1 MTSTT
6 GQSGLNR
13 GERTTSGK
21 TVLIVSPRFPPINAP
36 DLHRVRHSL
45 PHIEDYGWTAEVWRV
60 TPSLVERER
69 DPLLVDTL
77 PDDASVHTVG
87 ALDPGWTRLVG
98 LGSLPLRSLPF
109 YFWHGTRRLAR
120 GDIDLVYFSTTAF
133 PVTILGRYWKQRF
146 GVPYVIDVQD
156 PWHTDYYVGKSPEE
170 QPPKFWFSY
179 RLNKY
184 LEPVAMRGV
193 DGIISVSQGYC
204 DTLQERYENIEPSM
218 CEVIPFGA
226 AEVDF
231 EVMEESGV
239 TQPLVDPDDDTIDV
253 VYAGAVPSAMR
264 VPVRSICMALARG
277 LDEKP
282 ALFQRVRLHFVGTS
296 YAQSTEKRVEPV
308 ARELGVQDHV
318 NEQPS
323 RISYFQSLRLLR
335 DADHLIMPGSDGPNY
350 TASKLYPYILSQ
362 RPVLAVFN
370 ENSSVVDILRE
381 TGAGAAVTFGGATM
395 SDNLAQRVVEAWTP
409 MLERLP
415 YTPDTDWDAFQPYTA
430 EAMTRR
436 QVEVFERVLSSES
449 R

>member
-1 MTSTT
+1 MS
-6 GQSGLNR
+6 Q
-13 GERTTSGK
+13 K
-21 TVLIVSPRFPPINAP
+21 VLIISPRFPPINAP

-45 PHIEDYGWTAEVWRV
+45 PHVEDYGWTVEVWRV
-60 TPSLVERER
+60 APSLVERER

-87 ALDPGWTRLVG
+87 ALDPGWTRLAG

-120 GDIDLVYFSTTAF
+120 GDIDLMYFSTTAF

-156 PWHTDYYVGKSPEE
+156 PWHTDYYLGKPPEE

-204 DTLQERYENIEPSM
+204 DTLQERYENIDPSM

-253 VYAGAVPSAMR
+253 VYAGR
-264 VPVRSICMALARG
+264 GGHDMATAARG
-277 LDEKP
+277 VFGALRRGRDEQP
-282 ALFQRVRLHFVGTS
+282 SLFGRVRMYFVGTS
-296 YAQSTEKRVEPV
+296 YAPTGEGEKTIEPIAEEYGVADAVTERT
-308 ARELGVQDHV
+308 D
-318 NEQPS
+318 
-323 RISYFQSLRLLR
+323 RIPYFQSLRLLR
-335 DADHLIMPGSDGPNY
+335 DADHLVVPGSDDPDY
-350 TASKLYPYILSQ
+350 TASKLYPYILSR
-362 RPVLAVFN
+362 RPVLAVFH

-381 TGAGAAVTFGGATM
+381 TGAGAAVTFDGATT
-395 SDNLAQRVVEAWTP
+395 SDDLAQRVVEAWTP

-415 YTPDTDWDAFQPYTA
+415 YTPDTDWDTFQPYTA
-430 EAMTRR
+430 KAMTRR
-436 QVEVFERVLSSES
+436 QMEVFDRVVA
-449 R
+449 

>member
-1 MTSTT
+1 M
-6 GQSGLNR
+6 R
-13 GERTTSGK
+13 

-45 PHIEDYGWTAEVWRV
+45 PRFKKYGWEAEVWRV
-60 TPSLVERER
+60 DPGLVERER
-69 DPLLVDTL
+69 DPLLAETL
-77 PDDASVHTVG
+77 PDDALVRTVG
-87 ALDPGWTRLVG
+87 ALDPEWTRLVG

-109 YFWHGTRRLAR
+109 YLWHGTRRLAR
-120 GDIDLVYFSTTAF
+120 GDVDLVYFSTTAY
-133 PVTILGRYWKQRF
+133 PVTILGRYWKRRF
-146 GVPYVIDVQD
+146 DVPYVIDVQD
-156 PWHTDYYVGKSPEE
+156 PWHTGYYVGKPTEE

-193 DGIISVSQGYC
+193 DDIISVSQGYC
-204 DTLQERYENIEPSM
+204 DTLQQRYENIDPSM

-231 EVMEESGV
+231 EVMENSGV
-239 TQPLVDPDDDTIDV
+239 TQPFVDPDDDTIDV
-253 VYAGAVPSAMR
+253 VYAGR
-264 VPVRSICMALARG
+264 GGHDMATAARG
-277 LDEKP
+277 LFGALRRGRDERP
-282 ALFQRVRLHFVGTS
+282 SLFGRVHMHFVGTS
-296 YAQSTEKRVEPV
+296 YAPAGEGEKTIAPIAEEYGVADAVTERT
-308 ARELGVQDHV
+308 D
-318 NEQPS
+318 
-323 RISYFQSLRLLR
+323 RIPYFQSLRLLR
-335 DADHLIMPGSDGPNY
+335 DADHLVVPGSEDPDY
-350 TASKLYPYILSQ
+350 TASKLYPYILSR

-370 ENSSVVDILRE
+370 ENSSVVDILR
-381 TGAGAAVTFGGATM
+381 TTQAGTAVTFDGATTR
-395 SDNLAQRVVEAWTP
+395 DDLAQRVVEAWTP